1 MASMLNPYISFPG
14 NAREAL
20 TFYHSVFGGDL
31 EIHTFAE
38 YGSPD
43 APEADNVMHGTLAS
57 SAGFTLMAADNPPGM
72 PHVPGTNISI
82 SLSGDDEAELRGYW
96 DKLSADGTV
105 AVALEKQMWGD
116 TFGMVTDSFGIT
128 WMVNIAGS

>member
-31 EIHTFAE
+31 EIHPFSE

-57 SAGFTLMAADNPPGM
+57 SGGFTLMAADNPPGM
-72 PHVPGTNISI
+72 PHVPGNNISI

-96 DKLSADGTV
+96 DKLTADGTI

-116 TFGMVTDSFGIT
+116 IFGMATDSFGIT
-128 WMVNIAGS
+128 WLVNIAGS

>member
-1 MASMLNPYISFPG
+1 MAAMLNPYISFPG

-31 EIHTFAE
+31 DIHPFSE

-57 SAGFTLMAADNPPGM
+57 PAGFTLMAADNPPGM
-72 PHVPGTNISI
+72 PHVPGNNISI
-82 SLSGDDEAELRGYW
+82 SLSGDDETELRGYW

-116 TFGMVTDSFGIT
+116 TFGMATDSFGIT